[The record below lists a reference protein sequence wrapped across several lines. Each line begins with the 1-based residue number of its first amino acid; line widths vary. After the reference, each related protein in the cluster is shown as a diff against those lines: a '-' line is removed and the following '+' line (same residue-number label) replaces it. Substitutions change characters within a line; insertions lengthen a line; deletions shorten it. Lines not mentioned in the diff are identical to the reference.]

1 MRRKVPRWHVSPGR
15 FSESREGSPMI
26 DSRSTRTLAVAAALS
41 SLAAVAP
48 AVAQADPPGQAGQ
61 QGAAGLED
69 PYFPLEGNGGYDVR
83 HYDLSFSYD
92 PETDRLDG
100 VNRIRARATQTL
112 TRFDLDLQQLDVSAV
127 TVNDVPAAFKIGR
140 AHV

>member
-1 MRRKVPRWHVSPGR
+1 MTV
-15 FSESREGSPMI
+15 
-26 DSRSTRTLAVAAALS
+26 SRSTRALAAGAVFA
-41 SLAAVAP
+41 SLAAVAVP
-48 AVAQADPPGQAGQ
+48 AIAQADPPGQSGDE
-61 QGAAGLED
+61 GAPGIDD

-83 HYDLSFSYD
+83 HYDLSFSYNPD
-92 PETDRLDG
+92 TDRLDG
-100 VNRIRARATQTL
+100 VNRISAKATQTL

>member
-1 MRRKVPRWHVSPGR
+1 MLARYPARARTVGR
-15 FSESREGSPMI
+15 FAKMTVSRNARM
-26 DSRSTRTLAVAAALS
+26 LAAGAVFASVAA
-41 SLAAVAP
+41 LAPV
-48 AVAQADPPGQAGQ
+48 VAQADPPGQSGVAGAP
-61 QGAAGLED
+61 GIGD

-83 HYDLSFSYD
+83 HYDLSFSYNPD
-92 PETDRLDG
+92 TDRLDG
-100 VNRIRARATQTL
+100 VNRISAKATQTL